1 MKKLLCLSVA
11 AAMAC
16 TMTACSGSSSS
27 SPSPSSRNQ
36 DAGNPGSQ
44 ENANQEAGNQEAG
57 NAVNLVLYNNK
68 IETVEALQK
77 TADAF
82 HQSHPDISITIE
94 TTQSEQY
101 STSLK
106 TRYASGE
113 APDIFMVVE
122 DAEKFLALGA
132 DRLGTSRI
140 IKIVKNEKATGY

>member
-82 HQSHPDISITIE
+82 HQSLRIS
-94 TTQSEQY
+94 
-101 STSLK
+101 
-106 TRYASGE
+106 A
-113 APDIFMVVE
+113 
-122 DAEKFLALGA
+122 
-132 DRLGTSRI
+132 
-140 IKIVKNEKATGY
+140 

>member
-106 TRYASGE
+106 TRYAAGKPLIS
-113 APDIFMVVE
+113 
-122 DAEKFLALGA
+122 
-132 DRLGTSRI
+132 SW
-140 IKIVKNEKATGY
+140 

>member
-16 TMTACSGSSSS
+16 TMTACSGSSSP

-44 ENANQEAGNQEAG
+44 ENTNQEAG

-82 HQSHPDISITIE
+82 HQSHPDVSITIE

-113 APDIFMVVE
+113 APDIFMVTGKE
-122 DAEKFLALGA
+122 DMLLWLDNLEDLSDQKWTA
-132 DRLGTSRI
+132 DMVDIS
-140 IKIVKNEKATGY
+140 E

>member
-1 MKKLLCLSVA
+1 MKKLICLSVA

-27 SPSPSSRNQ
+27 QTSPSSRSQ
-36 DAGNPGSQ
+36 EAGDSGSQ
-44 ENANQEAGNQEAG
+44 ETGKQDSGKQDSG
-57 NAVNLVLYNNK
+57 NAVDLVLYNNK
-68 IETVEALQK
+68 IETVDALQK

-113 APDIFMVVE
+113 APDIFMVTGKE
-122 DAEKFLALGA
+122 DMLLWLDNLEDLSDQK
-132 DRLGTSRI
+132 
-140 IKIVKNEKATGY
+140 